1 MAQRLSI
8 YQAQFPRRCMLVDVR
23 TPSSM
28 SPDLSTLPSAISDAL
43 DLTLISQ
50 GAEAKI
56 YFSHDHPFIPSSL
69 LAGTISTTISN
80 PSAGYILKHRPPKR
94 YRHDALDAQLTKHRT
109 LSEARILYKLFLA
122 GISVPSFIAVD
133 PRLGLIWMEN
143 VDGPSLKEWI
153 WAKEAEIE
161 EQLCDEGEDG
171 QSQKRLEIIK
181 PLLLS
186 VGSEIAKLH
195 FLDTVHGDLT
205 TSNLLL
211 RDGSRLGAEGAAGSH
226 QLMVP
231 EPVVIDF
238 GLSQQSTLP
247 EDKAVDLYVLERAFI
262 STHPIHSGE
271 YVEWVLEGYVAGF
284 GRGRKTAV
292 FKVNEIMKKLD
303 AVRLR
308 GRKRSMV
315 G

>member
-1 MAQRLSI
+1 
-8 YQAQFPRRCMLVDVR
+8 
-23 TPSSM
+23 M

-56 YFSHDHPFIPSSL
+56 YFTQEHPFIPSAL
-69 LAGTISTTISN
+69 LAGTISTTIPN
-80 PSAGYILKHRPPKR
+80 PSTGYILKYRPPKR

-153 WAKEAEIE
+153 WAREREIE
-161 EQLCDEGEDG
+161 EQFCEDGEDG
-171 QSQKRLEIIK
+171 QSNKRLEIIR

-205 TSNLLL
+205 TSNLLM
-211 RDGSRLGAEGAAGSH
+211 RDGSRLGAEVAIGSH
-226 QLMVP
+226 RLMVP
-231 EPVVIDF
+231 EPVIIDF
-238 GLSQQSTLP
+238 GLAQQSTLP

-262 STHPIHSGE
+262 STHPIHSGK

-284 GRGRKTAV
+284 GRGKKTAV
-292 FKVNEIMKKLD
+292 FKVNEIMRKLD

>member
-1 MAQRLSI
+1 
-8 YQAQFPRRCMLVDVR
+8 
-23 TPSSM
+23 
-28 SPDLSTLPSAISDAL
+28 
-43 DLTLISQ
+43 
-50 GAEAKI
+50 
-56 YFSHDHPFIPSSL
+56 
-69 LAGTISTTISN
+69 
-80 PSAGYILKHRPPKR
+80 
-94 YRHDALDAQLTKHRT
+94 
-109 LSEARILYKLFLA
+109 LFLA

-153 WAKEAEIE
+153 WATETELE
-161 EQLCDEGEDG
+161 EQLCEDGEDG
-171 QSQKRLEIIK
+171 QSKKRLEIIK

-211 RDGSRLGAEGAAGSH
+211 RDGSRLGGEGATGSH

-231 EPVVIDF
+231 QPVIIDF
-238 GLSQQSTLP
+238 GLAQQSTLP

-284 GRGRKTAV
+284 GRGKKTAV
-292 FKVNEIMKKLD
+292 FKVNEIMRKLD

>member
-1 MAQRLSI
+1 
-8 YQAQFPRRCMLVDVR
+8 
-23 TPSSM
+23 M

-56 YFSHDHPFIPSSL
+56 YFSHEHPFIPSTL

-80 PSAGYILKHRPPKR
+80 PSAGYILKYRPPKR

-153 WAKEAEIE
+153 WATETELE
-161 EQLCDEGEDG
+161 EHLCEEGESG
-171 QSQKRLEIIK
+171 QSKKRLEIIK

-211 RDGSRLGAEGAAGSH
+211 RDGSSLGAEGATGSH
-226 QLMVP
+226 QRMVP
-231 EPVVIDF
+231 QPVIIDF
-238 GLSQQSTLP
+238 GLAQQSTLP

-284 GRGRKTAV
+284 GRGKKTAV
-292 FKVNEIMKKLD
+292 FKVNEIMRKLD

>member
-1 MAQRLSI
+1 
-8 YQAQFPRRCMLVDVR
+8 
-23 TPSSM
+23 M

-56 YFSHDHPFIPSSL
+56 YFSHEHPFIPSTL
-69 LAGTISTTISN
+69 LASTISTTISN
-80 PSAGYILKHRPPKR
+80 PSAGYILKYRPPKR

-153 WAKEAEIE
+153 WATETELE
-161 EQLCDEGEDG
+161 EQLCEDGEDG
-171 QSQKRLEIIK
+171 QSKKRLEIIK

-211 RDGSRLGAEGAAGSH
+211 RDGSRLGGEGATGSH

-231 EPVVIDF
+231 QPVIIDF
-238 GLSQQSTLP
+238 GLAQQSTLP

-284 GRGRKTAV
+284 GRGKKTAV
-292 FKVNEIMKKLD
+292 FKVNEIMRKLD